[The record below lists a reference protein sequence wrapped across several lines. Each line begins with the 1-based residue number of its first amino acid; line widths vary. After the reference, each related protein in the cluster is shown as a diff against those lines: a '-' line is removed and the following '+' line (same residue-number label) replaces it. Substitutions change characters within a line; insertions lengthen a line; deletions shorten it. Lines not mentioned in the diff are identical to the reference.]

1 MLDVDLAALY
11 RVEIKALNQAVK
23 RNRLRFPPDFMFRLT
38 RAEAHSLRSQI
49 VTLNR
54 GRGRHR
60 KYLPC
65 VFTEQGVAM
74 LSSVL
79 RSPRAI
85 RVNVEIMRAFVRFR
99 QAFES
104 RADLWMKIDEL
115 EEKCDDQFA
124 DVFRAIKALMAP
136 PARIARRIG
145 YRV

>member
-1 MLDVDLAALY
+1 MLDDDLAALY

-60 KYLPC
+60 KYLPHA
-65 VFTEQGVAM
+65 FTEQGVAM

-79 RSPRAI
+79 RSQRAI

-104 RADLWMKIDEL
+104 RADLWMKINDL
-115 EEKCDDQFA
+115 EEKYDDQFA
-124 DVFRAIKALMAP
+124 EVFRAIKALMAP
-136 PARIARRIG
+136 PARTARRIG

>member
-1 MLDVDLAALY
+1 MTLD
-11 RVEIKALNQAVK
+11 
-23 RNRLRFPPDFMFRLT
+23 
-38 RAEAHSLRSQI
+38 
-49 VTLNR
+49 R

-60 KYLPC
+60 KYLAYA
-65 VFTEQGVAM
+65 FTEQGIAM

-104 RADLWMKIDEL
+104 RADLWMKINEL

-124 DVFRAIKALMAP
+124 EVFLAIKALMAS
-136 PARIARRIG
+136 PARTARRIG
-145 YRV
+145 YRA